1 MIIKSRVNASV
12 GRYSTGEKDIPD
24 ETGLVGT
31 DSTLSRSLTVST
43 GAILSV
49 LVPSI
54 YTRPRR
60 RRSEKGELIRGRR
73 LG

>member
-1 MIIKSRVNASV
+1 MMSALIMFW
-12 GRYSTGEKDIPD
+12 TGEKDIPD

-60 RRSEKGELIRGRR
+60 REIVKGGLNPGV
-73 LG
+73 GNWGDA